1 MISSICAG
9 YWKIKDLANQIPDE
23 IWAET
28 TWEGNRRA
36 QLRRALGLTLR
47 ERLQAVED
55 MAEVAERFREMRS
68 RGKRPEEKK
77 TADAGDWN
85 RDRRD

>member
-1 MISSICAG
+1 MISSIFG
-9 YWKIKDLANQIPDE
+9 GLWKRKIVINPVPDE
-23 IWAET
+23 LWAET

-36 QLRRALGLTLR
+36 QLRRGLALTLR

-68 RGKRPEEKK
+68 RHKSPAREEI
-77 TADAGDWN
+77 TDA
-85 RDRRD
+85 RD